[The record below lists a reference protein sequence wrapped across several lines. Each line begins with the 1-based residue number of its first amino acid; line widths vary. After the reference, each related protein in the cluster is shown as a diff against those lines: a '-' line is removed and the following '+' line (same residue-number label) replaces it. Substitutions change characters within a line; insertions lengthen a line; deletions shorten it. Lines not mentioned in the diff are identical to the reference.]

1 MSPKEEISAE
11 FGREAKDV
19 QELMDAMDSPGFYHR
34 NAVPERA
41 SEVPDKTEEGEG
53 AGGGNQKPKPAN
65 PKAKTKAKAKPG
77 AKAKA
82 KSKASKDIPFF
93 CCNVFP
99 AAFGSQNF
107 ARTSW
112 RRCQRVKTWSRF
124 AVTGSR
130 L

>member
-11 FGREAKDV
+11 FGCVAKDV
-19 QELMDAMDSPGFYHR
+19 QELVDAMDSPGFYHR

-77 AKAKA
+77 VKAKA

-93 CCNVFP
+93 LVAMCFLWRLVLRILQ
-99 AAFGSQNF
+99 GRLGGG
-107 ARTSW
+107 AR
-112 RRCQRVKTWSRF
+112 
-124 AVTGSR
+124 G
-130 L
+130 